1 MINKTNKKGGIDM
14 EKNIYTKLMEVRV
27 NFHKLELKKSGL
39 NKFAGFK
46 YYELGDFLVPATKL
60 LQEANL
66 CPMISFNNELATMVL
81 INGDNPAE
89 QIEFTS
95 PMRNLEIKG
104 SNAVQ
109 SLGGVQT
116 YLTRYLYI
124 QLLNIVEADVFDA
137 TSGKEDKNNIKKNI
151 QTNDNKETI
160 SSELTEEEI
169 ENMYAVGYKA
179 GYTYPKVDNK
189 IRQNFNKEARELTKE
204 EYKRVIDG
212 FTKISN
218 KNKVGA

>member
-1 MINKTNKKGGIDM
+1 M

-81 INGDNPAE
+81 INGDNPTE

-160 SSELTEEEI
+160 LSELTEEEI
-169 ENMYAVGYKA
+169 ENMYAVGYRA

>member
-1 MINKTNKKGGIDM
+1 M

-66 CPMISFNNELATMVL
+66 CPMISFNDELATMVL
-81 INGDNPAE
+81 INGDNPTE

>member
-1 MINKTNKKGGIDM
+1 M

-46 YYELGDFLVPATKL
+46 YYELGDFLVRATKL

-66 CPMISFNNELATMVL
+66 CPMISFNNELATMTL
-81 INGDNPAE
+81 INGDNPEE
-89 QIEFTS
+89 QIIFTS

>member
-1 MINKTNKKGGIDM
+1 MS
-14 EKNIYTKLMEVRV
+14 KNIYQKLMDVRV
-27 NFHKLELKKSGL
+27 AFHKLELKKSGL

-46 YYELGDFLVPATKL
+46 YYELGDFLIPATKL

-81 INGDNPAE
+81 INGDNPTE

-124 QLLNIVEADVFDA
+124 QLLNIVEADVFDT
-137 TSGKEDKNNIKKNI
+137 TSGKEDKNNIKKSI
-151 QTNDNKETI
+151 QTNDNKENI
-160 SSELTEEEI
+160 LSELTEEEI

>member
-1 MINKTNKKGGIDM
+1 M

-81 INGDNPAE
+81 INGDNPTE

-95 PMRNLEIKG
+95 PMRNLELKG
-104 SNAVQ
+104 TNAVQ
-109 SLGGVQT
+109 NLGGVQT

-137 TSGKEDKNNIKKNI
+137 TSGKEDKSNIKKSI

>member
-1 MINKTNKKGGIDM
+1 M

-81 INGDNPAE
+81 INGDNPTE

-137 TSGKEDKNNIKKNI
+137 TSVKEDKNNIKKSI
-151 QTNDNKETI
+151 QTNDNKGII

-179 GYTYPKVDNK
+179 GYT
-189 IRQNFNKEARELTKE
+189 
-204 EYKRVIDG
+204 
-212 FTKISN
+212 
-218 KNKVGA
+218 

>member
-1 MINKTNKKGGIDM
+1 M

-137 TSGKEDKNNIKKNI
+137 TSGKEDKNNIKKST
-151 QTNDNKETI
+151 QTNDNKEAV

-169 ENMYAVGYKA
+169 ENMYAVGYRA

-189 IRQNFNKEARELTKE
+189 IRQNFNKEVRELTKE
-204 EYKRVIDG
+204 EYKRAIDG

-218 KNKVGA
+218 KNKVGV

>member
-1 MINKTNKKGGIDM
+1 MG
-14 EKNIYTKLMEVRV
+14 KNIYTKLMEVRV

-66 CPMISFNNELATMVL
+66 CPMISFNNELATMTL
-81 INGDNPAE
+81 INGDNPEE
-89 QIEFTS
+89 QIMFTS
-95 PMRNLEIKG
+95 PMRDLELKG
-104 SNAVQ
+104 TNAVQ
-109 SLGGVQT
+109 NLGGVQT

-137 TSGKEDKNNIKKNI
+137 TSGKEDKNNIKKNV
-151 QTNDNKETI
+151 QTNDNKEAI

>member
-1 MINKTNKKGGIDM
+1 MG
-14 EKNIYTKLMEVRV
+14 KNIYTKLMEVRV

-66 CPMISFNNELATMVL
+66 CPMISFNNELATMTL
-81 INGDNPAE
+81 INGDNPEE
-89 QIEFTS
+89 QIMFTS
-95 PMRNLEIKG
+95 PMRDLELKG
-104 SNAVQ
+104 TNAVQ
-109 SLGGVQT
+109 NLGGVQT

-124 QLLNIVEADVFDA
+124 QLLNIVEVDVFDA
-137 TSGKEDKNNIKKNI
+137 TSGKEDKNNIKKSI
-151 QTNDNKETI
+151 QTNDNKKAI

>member
-1 MINKTNKKGGIDM
+1 M

-81 INGDNPAE
+81 INGDNPTE

-137 TSGKEDKNNIKKNI
+137 TSGKEDKNNTKKNI

-160 SSELTEEEI
+160 LSELTEEEI

>member
-1 MINKTNKKGGIDM
+1 M

-81 INGDNPAE
+81 INGDNPTE

>member
-1 MINKTNKKGGIDM
+1 M

-46 YYELGDFLVPATKL
+46 YYELGDFLIPATKL

-81 INGDNPAE
+81 INGDNPTE

-95 PMRNLEIKG
+95 PMRKLEIKG

-124 QLLNIVEADVFDA
+124 QLLNIVEADVFDT
-137 TSGKEDKNNIKKNI
+137 TSGKEDKNNIKKSI
-151 QTNDNKETI
+151 QTNDNKENI
-160 SSELTEEEI
+160 LSELTEEEI

>member
-1 MINKTNKKGGIDM
+1 MKKLKLIL
-14 EKNIYTKLMEVRV
+14 TKLFGKKYFIEYVDWLEQDEVLT
-27 NFHKLELKKSGL
+27 FGHKIYKRKKWFDL
-39 NKFAGFK
+39 
-46 YYELGDFLVPATKL
+46 
-60 LQEANL
+60 
-66 CPMISFNNELATMVL
+66 
-81 INGDNPAE
+81 
-89 QIEFTS
+89 
-95 PMRNLEIKG
+95 RNLEIKG

-137 TSGKEDKNNIKKNI
+137 TSGKEDKNNIKKSI
-151 QTNDNKETI
+151 QTND
-160 SSELTEEEI
+160 
-169 ENMYAVGYKA
+169 
-179 GYTYPKVDNK
+179 
-189 IRQNFNKEARELTKE
+189 NKEARELTKE